1 MKYYL
6 EMTLLPNEEIPLFF
20 LWEKVYQQLHLAL
33 VEQAIKKEVV
43 DNSGNKKLIKVSKI
57 GISFPSQNVKRH
69 HLGHQLRVF
78 APTQQQLEQFN
89 AQRWF
94 DSLSDYVHLT
104 RIRAV
109 PDTVKKYGC
118 YFRIQTQNNNEQLSN
133 RRSRRLNISI
143 DEAMKHFASREEEL
157 TDAPFIYVKSSSS
170 GERFPLFIGHLE
182 QAETSEKSF
191 SCYGLSKYSTVPIF

>member
-1 MKYYL
+1 MKYYIDI
-6 EMTLLPNEEIPLFF
+6 TLLPDPEISIHF
-20 LWEKVYQQLHLAL
+20 LWEKVYQKLHLGL
-33 VEQAIKKEVV
+33 VAIKDKNDTVALGV
-43 DNSGNKKLIKVSKI
+43 
-57 GISFPSQNVKRH
+57 SFPSLNIKRH

-78 APTQQQLEQFN
+78 APTQQQLEQFD
-89 AQRWF
+89 APRWF

-143 DEAMKHFASREEEL
+143 DEAMKYFATREEEL
-157 TDAPFIYVKSSSS
+157 IDAPFIYVKSISS